1 MKVFIPD
8 KPFETSRIYPKDE
21 QEYNKLIDQ
30 IWLYRRWEYRANDQ
44 IPELARRIFNLRYK
58 DHKGHS
64 FTYAIERKL
73 GNILIQIHNY
83 NDCPRDPHEMESH
96 RATTRIAMNNL
107 FKRVVNI
114 EKSLKR

>member
-1 MKVFIPD
+1 MMFIPD
-8 KPFETSRIYPKDE
+8 KPLETLRTYPKYE
-21 QEYNKLIDQ
+21 QEYDKLKDQ

-73 GNILIQIHNY
+73 GNVLIQIHNY
-83 NDCPRDPHEMESH
+83 DDCPRDPNEMEQH
-96 RATTRIAMNNL
+96 RSIMWLAMNNL
-107 FKRVVNI
+107 FKLVVNV